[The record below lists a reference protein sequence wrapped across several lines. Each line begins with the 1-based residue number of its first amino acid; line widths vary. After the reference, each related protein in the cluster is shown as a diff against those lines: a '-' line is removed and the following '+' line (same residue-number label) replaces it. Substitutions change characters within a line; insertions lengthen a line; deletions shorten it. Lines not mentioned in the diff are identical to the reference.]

1 MLSVDRG
8 DPGIAEGVAPTLPMG
23 LPLAAIAPATI
34 PMGIP
39 VGDRA
44 AAAPSPPPAPA
55 HAPAPAPAT
64 APFPVAMAA
73 PPGVPA
79 PRRPDPL
86 RLPRRRR
93 PVALVAVLSLLGA
106 GGAALATDPGRFG
119 RLLGPSAA
127 VPGVELSSAQAR
139 RAAIGALVQRLD
151 SALEIGD
158 GAALASAVDP
168 AAPALVAQ
176 WRALPARAKAV
187 GITGLSLTLPPTAL
201 ADRGGAAASPSGS
214 AAGYSEVV
222 TVPVN
227 LLYTLKGWDRSPVT
241 SVLALRFGRQ
251 GKIWR
256 VLADAATPGSTVPA
270 AGPVEPWVR
279 GSVGL
284 ARRSHVLVMGDPG
297 RRSDN
302 ERLASSLEKAVSSVR
317 SIVPTQRWNGRVV
330 AYASTDA
337 AIVASWF
344 GTHAA
349 SEGHRASDDPAAF
362 AAEVRTLSGQ
372 GVLPDAGGEAAPVAA
387 RLAVTPFLL
396 QRTDARAQAV
406 LRHEVTHVALAL
418 EGTGDVPTWLVEG
431 TAEFTAY
438 RVLRGGKVSGVTA
451 LDRRGLP
458 GPIWQQLRR
467 NTWKPTLITDGADF
481 YQGTNAKVASAYTDS
496 WLTCLYIAAHY
507 GEASLFRLYS
517 AAAAAPPGQDPAVT
531 EKAVLRS
538 VLKTDR
544 ATLTR
549 AVTEYARTL
558 RSNFT

>member
-1 MLSVDRG
+1 MLCVDRG

-23 LPLAAIAPATI
+23 LPLAAIAPATM

-39 VGDRA
+39 ITDRA
-44 AAAPSPPPAPA
+44 VVAAPEAPSPPD
-55 HAPAPAPAT
+55 T
-64 APFPVAMAA
+64 LAPFPVAA
-73 PPGVPA
+73 PVARGVPT
-79 PRRPDPL
+79 PRRPDPS
-86 RLPRRRR
+86 RPPRRRR
-93 PVALVAVLSLLGA
+93 PVTLVAILSLLGA

-119 RLLGPSAA
+119 RLLGPSVSA
-127 VPGVELSSAQAR
+127 PGVEVSSAQAR

-151 SALEIGD
+151 SALESGD
-158 GAALASAVDP
+158 GAALASVVDP

-176 WRALPARAKAV
+176 WRSLPARAKAL
-187 GITGLSLTLPPTAL
+187 GATGLSLTMPPGAL
-201 ADRGGAAASPSGS
+201 TDGGLAAASPGGT
-214 AAGYSEVV
+214 APGYSEVV

-251 GKIWR
+251 GKVWR
-256 VLADAATPGSTVPA
+256 VLADAAAPVATVPA
-270 AGPVEPWVR
+270 ASPVEPWVR

-284 ARRSHVLVMGDPG
+284 ARRTHVLVMGDPG
-297 RRSDN
+297 PRSDN

-330 AYASTDA
+330 AYASTEP

-349 SEGHRASDDPAAF
+349 TEGHRASDDPAAF
-362 AAEVRTLSGQ
+362 AAEVRTLAGQ

-438 RVLRGGKVSGVTA
+438 RVLRGGTVSGVIA

-467 NTWKPTLITDGADF
+467 NTWKPTLITEGADF
-481 YQGTNAKVASAYTDS
+481 YKGTNAEVATAYTDS

-517 AAAAAPPGQDPAVT
+517 AAAAAPPGQHPAVT

-544 ATLTR
+544 ARLTR